1 MEERLRIL
9 EMVREGKLTV
19 EEADRLL
26 AALQPEKA
34 RPAGRGRLVR
44 VRVTAPRGRTV
55 NFEVPLSLA
64 DLVLHFLP
72 RGLRIT
78 ANGQEVDV
86 TGLLADLRESG
97 ASGKILDVTDHRGS
111 HIEIT
116 VD

>member
-34 RPAGRGRLVR
+34 RPVERGRLLR
-44 VRVTAPRGRTV
+44 IRISGHRGETI
-55 NFEVPLSLA
+55 NFALPMSLA
-64 DLVLHFLP
+64 DLVLRFVP
-72 RGLRIT
+72 KGLRVT

-86 TGLLADLRESG
+86 ARLLTDLQESG

-116 VD
+116 VE